1 MIDCASVDVDFPSRR
16 WRGIIPN
23 EMRFHDDSAD
33 SSQCGWES
41 ITQVKSGQFT
51 ASSRNRHRRFSTLKF
66 IQKLKDDYKSGPVQ
80 QLKNLHTFKLWHNFC
95 WAKLQKEKKKMTTT
109 NFLNLGT
116 LKRWQTQATLSLV
129 VTDGRTLEP
138 SLLVATFSTENHKL
152 ITLVFYIHFLC
163 AIKAMLYFS

>member
-51 ASSRNRHRRFSTLKF
+51 ASSRNGHRRFSTLKF

-95 WAKLQKEKKKMTTT
+95 WAKSPTTDTQWRQKSKISEKLGRCGRQSMLPPYLKIWEWEWIFGRVVKANASQSVRSPWILQ
-109 NFLNLGT
+109 LGT
-116 LKRWQTQATLSLV
+116 
-129 VTDGRTLEP
+129 
-138 SLLVATFSTENHKL
+138 TF
-152 ITLVFYIHFLC
+152 
-163 AIKAMLYFS
+163 FSPIQKK

>member
-66 IQKLKDDYKSGPVQ
+66 IQKLKDDFKSGPVQ

-95 WAKLQKEKKKMTTT
+95 WAKLQKEKKMTTT

-163 AIKAMLYFS
+163 AIKATLYFS